1 MKEALSSAELGRRMY
16 EGVRS
21 SDMRYEGAHL
31 LAEYIVQAG
40 KMFAAAEVVIKSNS
54 DFVRQLDEQRAQL
67 EELAALTPSMLN
79 RAETRLAESTARQIT
94 AIDLAGKGLRD
105 EIATSIAELKKE
117 KEELQAA
124 RWVSDKQQH
133 ELKLAIDKLDRDR
146 KEFNSLSIWR
156 RILARA

>member
-1 MKEALSSAELGRRMY
+1 MNEALSSAELGRRMY

-79 RAETRLAESTARQIT
+79 RAETRLAESTARQVT
-94 AIDLAGKGLRD
+94 AIDLAGKVLRD
-105 EIATSIAELKKE
+105 EIAASIAELRKE
-117 KEELQAA
+117 KEELQEA
-124 RWVSDKQQH
+124 RRIVDKQKN
-133 ELKLAIDKLDRDR
+133 EIRLASEKLTRDR
-146 KEFNSLSIWR
+146 KDFNNLPLWQ
-156 RILARA
+156 RILGRA